1 MAHIKV
7 EAMLEFLELTTTQTF
22 PYGEQAVIS
31 HYMILDTIHLSITD
45 IIQGLTSKSLT
56 SKGATQ

>member
-1 MAHIKV
+1 
-7 EAMLEFLELTTTQTF
+7 
-22 PYGEQAVIS
+22 
-31 HYMILDTIHLSITD
+31 MILDTIHLSITD